1 MNQDKICF
9 TCGTYF
15 PSHFRE
21 GICPICD
28 DDRQYLPDEG
38 QVWTNYEEI
47 NKNHTVHVREVTS
60 WLYEIT
66 VVPSFAIGQRAFLF
80 VSDQGNI
87 LWDCIP
93 LLNDLLKSFIH
104 AKGGIRA
111 IAISHPHFY
120 CNMNDWAEEFNC
132 PIYLHELDKEWIFNP
147 GKNIHLWNGDEKEL
161 ITDVK
166 MINIGGHFPG
176 SSILHISA
184 FLPKGLILCGDTFYI
199 ARNRKHIST
208 LYSYPNHI
216 PLKVNELIRIK
227 EKVDHLYF
235 DWMIGAFDYQSIQD
249 DAEKI
254 LKDSF
259 ENMTQL

>member
-1 MNQDKICF
+1 MVDDLVCF

-15 PSHFRE
+15 PSHFSE
-21 GICPICD
+21 DICLICD

-47 NKNHTVHVREVTS
+47 NKNHTVQVREVTS

-147 GKNIHLWNGDEKEL
+147 GKNIHLWDGDEKEL

-166 MINIGGHFPG
+166 MSNIGGHFPG
-176 SSILHISA
+176 SCVMHISA
-184 FLPKGLILCGDTFYI
+184 FLPAGFVVCGGRFYN
-199 ARNRKHIST
+199 AANRQRIST
-208 LYSYPNHI
+208 LYSYPSRV
-216 PLKVNELIRIK
+216 LLRVNELIWSK
-227 EKVDHLYF
+227 EKGADL
-235 DWMIGAFDYQSIQD
+235 DLDRMIGASDDQSIHG
-249 DAEKI
+249 DAAES
-254 LKDSF
+254 LRD
-259 ENMTQL
+259 